1 MQKLKAR
8 GLVYLSSLSMMRGRR
23 SSPVSLRL
31 TTPPAVESVIA
42 TEHRTLRAHSI
53 RVRLQMLVAPL
64 RVSGV
69 GLWDGGIMPQN
80 FWLPSRL
87 DG

>member
-1 MQKLKAR
+1 MQKLKVR
-8 GLVYLSSLSMMRGRR
+8 GLVYLSSLILMRGR

-31 TTPPAVESVIA
+31 TTPPAVVA

-69 GLWDGGIMPQN
+69 GPWNGG
-80 FWLPSRL
+80 
-87 DG
+87 